1 VNHTF
6 EIMPRLWSLIALLLV
21 VVVLSVA
28 TAASDADFFEA
39 AFGLKTHLHHST
51 ATTTTTTAV
60 QDSTAKRDELFAL
73 LHRKEMHRVLKMA
86 NSEKPGQFLGCAEFV
101 KTDSAMSG
109 LQEEFGSGNVRTIAS
124 YPESEL
130 VEGGFTCFLVQPTS
144 SSVSK
149 RESLLAWFPLPA
161 SLKLSRGAHSQLE
174 HSVMTGDMSSLVN
187 SELEVQLGVGW
198 DESAAESILAGLQS
212 LSPASRDAVVTEFSS
227 VMPHM
232 KAWNSLASALQGE
245 KHIRSESRYSRRKLG
260 SDSSS
265 SSCNF
270 DKLVF
275 KSNDEFLFITHM
287 HELADPSCFATV
299 LATVASE
306 PDVVTV
312 STGDLQDSL
321 LLVLTPSVVAS
332 NSPTSE
338 PSGVPTGGPS
348 KIPTGE
354 PSGVP
359 IGSPSRIPTGE
370 PSGVPSTAP
379 TGLPSRIPS
388 SQPSPLPSIVPTSC
402 PSKIPTGEPSGIPSR
417 VPSGAPS
424 LAPSGEP
431 SGIPSRVPSGAPSL
445 APSGEP
451 SGIPTI
457 RPSGEPSSIPTSEPT
472 HQPNYN
478 RPSRRPIF
486 VYTGAPVA
494 APTPTAPVAT
504 SAPVPTPVA
513 APVDKAPTFK
523 PTIIIV

>member
-1 VNHTF
+1 V
-6 EIMPRLWSLIALLLV
+6 
-21 VVVLSVA
+21 SVA

-51 ATTTTTTAV
+51 ATAATTATTTTTTTTTATAV

-73 LHRKEMHRVLKMA
+73 LHRKEMHRVLKMT

-101 KTDSAMSG
+101 KADSAMSG
-109 LQEEFGSGNVRTIAS
+109 LQEEFGSGNVRTIVS

-130 VEGGFTCFLVQPTS
+130 VEGGFTCFLVQPMS
-144 SSVSK
+144 SSVELLKSK
-149 RESLLAWFPLPA
+149 RELLLAWFPLPA

-174 HSVMTGDMSSLVN
+174 HSVTTGDMSSLVN

-198 DESAAESILAGLQS
+198 DESAVESILAGLQS
-212 LSPASRDAVVTEFSS
+212 LSPASRDAVVTDFSS

-232 KAWNSLASALQGE
+232 KAWNSLASASQGE

-332 NSPTSE
+332 NSPSSE
-338 PSGVPTGGPS
+338 
-348 KIPTGE
+348 PTGE

-370 PSGVPSTAP
+370 PSGDPSTAP
-379 TGLPSRIPS
+379 TGSPTRIPS

-402 PSKIPTGEPSGIPSR
+402 PSKIPT
-417 VPSGAPS
+417 
-424 LAPSGEP
+424 GEP